1 MPSAV
6 WALAGLAIL
15 ATVQATPPSIASIC
29 TVDYARSKLPI
40 QDIYFEDGKYIALTI
55 DPTSVHAL
63 AGYNYSVSDN
73 VMYPD
78 ASFDYCQVTFAYS
91 HTSSNDSVQVQYWL
105 PSPSTFANRFLATGG
120 GGLAIN
126 SGNTSLPGG
135 VQYGAVSGIT
145 DGGFG
150 GFTVQY
156 DAVAL
161 LANGTLNYDTL
172 YNFGYRSIH
181 EMTFLGKLFT
191 QEFYNMTNTTKLYSY
206 YQACSEGGRE
216 GWSQVQRFTSFDGAI
231 IGAPAFRYGHQQV
244 NHLTSSVV
252 ESTQD
257 YYPPPCEL
265 TAILNATLV
274 FCDPLD
280 GLTDG
285 VVSRTD
291 LCILEFN
298 INSTLGLPY
307 NCPVS
312 TGGTSF
318 GKKKRQM
325 GPGGSSAT
333 PAQNGTVSAKA
344 IAVAQTIING
354 LHDSQGRR
362 AYLSYQPSATWTDA
376 ATSYNS
382 TSESWGVEVDGLG
395 GEWVA
400 KWLML
405 LNISSITSYE
415 GVTYDTLRDWM
426 YEGWQQYEDV
436 LQTTW
441 PDLTLYHDAGGKVLH
456 YHGESDYSIPT
467 ASSVHYWES
476 VRSIMYSNM
485 TYNASAAA
493 LNDWYRLYLVPG
505 GSHCST
511 NTAEPNGPWPQTNL
525 QVMINWVENGTV
537 PTTLNATHL
546 AGSNLGGN
554 AQICAWPLRP
564 IWINNGTTMDCV
576 YDQKSHDTWIY
587 EFDSF
592 PMPVY

>member
-1 MPSAV
+1 MPRSG
-6 WALAGLAIL
+6 WALAGLAIVAGARASSPSL
-15 ATVQATPPSIASIC
+15 ASVC
-29 TVDYARSKLPI
+29 TDAYAVAKLPI
-40 QDIYFEDGKYIALTI
+40 QDVYLEDGTYTSLSI
-55 DPTSVHAL
+55 DATSVSAT
-63 AGYNYSVSDN
+63 ATYNYSVSNN
-73 VMYPD
+73 VMYPNATMD
-78 ASFDYCQVTFAYS
+78 LCQVSFAYS
-91 HTSSNDSVQVQYWL
+91 HTGLDDRVQVLYWL
-105 PSPSTFANRFLATGG
+105 PAPSAFNNRYLTTGG

-135 VQYGAVSGIT
+135 VQYGAVAGIT

-150 GFTVQY
+150 SFETQY

-161 LANGTLNYDTL
+161 LGNGTLNYDAL

-181 EMTFLGKLFT
+181 EMTFLGQLFT
-191 QEFYNMTNTTKLYSY
+191 QNFYNMTNGTKLYSY

-252 ESTQD
+252 EYTQD

-265 TAILNATLV
+265 TRILNATLA

-280 GLTDG
+280 GKTDG

-291 LCILEFN
+291 LCLLEFDL
-298 INSTLGLPY
+298 NSTIGLSY
-307 NCPVS
+307 SCPAS
-312 TGGTSF
+312 TGGGF
-318 GKKKRQM
+318 MKRQM
-325 GPGGSSAT
+325 GGLGGAATT
-333 PAQNGTVSAKA
+333 PAQNGTVSAQ
-344 IAVAQTIING
+344 AVSVAKTILNG

-376 ATSYNS
+376 ATSYN
-382 TSESWGVEVDGLG
+382 TTTGTWGLEIDGLG

-405 LNISSITSYE
+405 LNITSIPSYE
-415 GVTYDTLRDWM
+415 GVTYDALRDWM
-426 YEGWQQYEDV
+426 YEGWQRYEDV

-441 PDLTLYHDAGGKVLH
+441 PDLTPYQQAGGKVLH

-476 VRSIMYSNM
+476 VRGVMYPNM
-485 TYNASAAA
+485 TYNASADA
-493 LNDWYRLYLVPG
+493 LNDWYRLYLVPE

-511 NTAEPNGPWPQTNL
+511 NTNEPNGPWPQTNM
-525 QVMINWVENGTV
+525 QVMIDWVENGVV

-546 AGSNLGGN
+546 AGDNVGES

-564 IWINNGTTMDCV
+564 LWVDGGNTMECV
-576 YDQKSHDTWIY
+576 YDQKSIDTWMY
-587 EFDSF
+587 NFDSF
-592 PMPVY
+592 PTLVY